1 MADLDER
8 ARYEEIQRAQQARE
22 LLEHPLLKSAFE
34 EEEKAV
40 LEMMA
45 QTHDTEQILKLHR
58 AFVWGRRM
66 RDRLQSHIE
75 TGKLAAFQ
83 LEEKR
88 RFQLFKRGS

>member
-1 MADLDER
+1 MADLDKKS
-8 ARYEEIQRAQQARE
+8 YEEIARAQRARE
-22 LLEHPLLKSAFE
+22 LLDDPLLSGAFE

-40 LEMMA
+40 LDMMA
-45 QTHDTEQILKLHR
+45 NTHDSDQVLKLHR

-66 RDRLQSHIE
+66 KQRLQAHVE

-88 RFQLFKRGS
+88 KFKLWSR

>member
-8 ARYEEIQRAQQARE
+8 ARYEELQRAQQAKD
-22 LLEHPLLKSAFE
+22 LLDNALLKAAFE
-34 EEEKAV
+34 DEEKAV
-40 LEMMA
+40 LEA
-45 QTHDTEQILKLHR
+45 LVQTHDTEQILKLHR

-66 RDRLQSHIE
+66 KDRLQAHVE

-88 RFQLFKRGS
+88 KFKLWSR

>member
-1 MADLDER
+1 MADLV
-8 ARYEEIQRAQQARE
+8 YEEIARAQRARE
-22 LLEHPLLKSAFE
+22 LLDDPLLKAAFE

-40 LEMMA
+40 LDMLA
-45 QTHDTEQILKLHR
+45 QTHDDEQILKLHR

-66 RDRLQSHIE
+66 RQRLQTHIE

-88 RFQLFKRGS
+88 KFKLWSSK